1 METTYGSG
9 YGDQDAGWRPRVLWW
24 LFVAV
29 GFATLIGVGAVL
41 LSRASVEGSALGEAG
56 RPAADPVV
64 ADPGAIDPVG
74 DDPVVT
80 APALECVEAEVPH
93 YVRAVSNSVPV
104 AGDPTTTS
112 PWPVAVQLQ
121 STGSQTTIT
130 GAPWFEFTWGSEFVW
145 VGGTD
150 VIGAP
155 PCQTEVCV
163 TPHHLVY
170 PVLADA
176 TGVVTWGTLQPGGPP
191 VPFYEVL
198 YGPTNSLDDIIPLGD
213 SLDLE
218 CNGGCAEGPGCDPVV
233 CLPHADSVA
242 WYRVLDNRFN
252 GIEIEYQIE
261 GDTFPTNPND
271 LFWVFESAIIDAQV
285 CELLHP

>member
-9 YGDQDAGWRPRVLWW
+9 YGDQDAGGRPRVLWW

-29 GFATLIGVGAVL
+29 GFAILIGVFAIL
-41 LSRASVEGSALGEAG
+41 ISRASAEGSAAGEAA
-56 RPAADPVV
+56 PAA
-64 ADPGAIDPVG
+64 
-74 DDPVVT
+74 
-80 APALECVEAEVPH
+80 LQCVDAEVPH

-121 STGSQTTIT
+121 STGLQTTIT

-163 TPHHLVY
+163 MPHHHVY
-170 PVLADA
+170 PVLAEA
-176 TGVVTWGTLQPGGPP
+176 TGIVTWGTLQPGGPP

-198 YGPTNSLDDIIPLGD
+198 YGPTNSLSDIIPLGH

-271 LFWVFESAIIDAQV
+271 LFWVFESAILAAQV
-285 CELLHP
+285 CELLYP